1 MSPAIGYFT
10 GSGMYGLQKTGH
22 IEEYALTDLY
32 AWLEAHSGQSHSHD
46 TTTTAASTIGADTS
60 SLNTNTTSPS
70 SSPSKR

>member
-1 MSPAIGYFT
+1 
-10 GSGMYGLQKTGH
+10 MYRLKKAGP
-22 IEEYALTDLY
+22 IEEYASAHLY
-32 AWLEAHSGQSHSHD
+32 AWLEAQSGLSHFYD